1 MEGSAPASLFYL
13 PLPTMTSFRLSFLLA
28 LALAF
33 SACDTLTEPALPE
46 PGDGPGPEPQPRM
59 VTLNISMDRIYIEGD
74 CDVAG
79 INNAGEFE
87 FDVNEDVL
95 AMSQYRRNVYHG
107 TPKKAHGTHVG
118 LSHLTRSYEIAA
130 DRVGNVTIEFES
142 TEWDTNF
149 GGSSI
154 RDADMSERTGTAS
167 HRFSNGVWSNLG
179 RKTIR
184 LGSKSSCRVE
194 LRYTASVTS

>member
-1 MEGSAPASLFYL
+1 MTVLRTSL
-13 PLPTMTSFRLSFLLA
+13 LLA

-33 SACDTLTEPALPE
+33 SACDTMTESQPPDRD
-46 PGDGPGPEPQPRM
+46 PIPDPQPRM
-59 VTLNISMDRIYIEGD
+59 VTLNIALDRIYIEGD

-87 FDVNEDVL
+87 FDVTEDVQT
-95 AMSQYRRNVYHG
+95 MVSYSNRSIYHG
-107 TPKKAHGTHVG
+107 TPKLVHGNHVG
-118 LSHLTRSYEIAA
+118 LSSRSRSFEIEE
-130 DRVGNVTIEFES
+130 DRVGFVTLGFEA
-142 TEWDTNF
+142 TEWDKDF
-149 GGSSI
+149 AGGDLA
-154 RDADMSERTGTAS
+154 DADMKGRSGSVS
-167 HRFSNGVWSNLG
+167 HRFRNGAWSNLG